1 MAGTGHPPPCS
12 SGLPKVILRAGK
24 CTGTFFGVAD
34 GVPRS
39 WVLGQWAAASKAM
52 LESGEHVVQH
62 TSKTVCGQ
70 IGSHKVRQRYR
81 ITRSAWR
88 HAPHLLLGI
97 PDGCLG
103 WPIAACCR
111 YACIRLHDW
120 RSWGLHGHPSASLIY
135 APAIQVRG
143 PLQGSAP
150 LTKLASSKPSLHEA
164 RPGAFHKGLR
174 ARSTSLPDVMRYICS
189 IVVSQGTGLP
199 IPNGYH
205 G

>member
-1 MAGTGHPPPCS
+1 MYGD
-12 SGLPKVILRAGK
+12 
-24 CTGTFFGVAD
+24 FFWRRRRCASELVM
-34 GVPRS
+34 
-39 WVLGQWAAASKAM
+39 GQWAAASKAM
-52 LESGEHVVQH
+52 PESGEHVVQH
-62 TSKTVCGQ
+62 TSKTACGQ
-70 IGSHKVRQRYR
+70 IGSHKARQRYR

-120 RSWGLHGHPSASLIY
+120 RSWGLPGHPSASLIY

-150 LTKLASSKPSLHEA
+150 LTKLASSKPS
-164 RPGAFHKGLR
+164 
-174 ARSTSLPDVMRYICS
+174 
-189 IVVSQGTGLP
+189 
-199 IPNGYH
+199 
-205 G
+205 